1 VNQTSYGRTILVP
14 GFMKGI
20 EEAHEKFGKIPF
32 EKLFDNAIKIAV
44 EGREWTL
51 EDDYNF
57 KKWEN
62 TLTKFPETKS
72 VFTKSDGTYYNI
84 GDTFRQPELV
94 RTLRH
99 LSTEGADYMYQGE
112 WAKKFINASR
122 NMGSK
127 ITMKDMEDYEV
138 IWSDPVHG
146 DYHGYDIY
154 VPGKPG
160 FGGVRLIESLNIAEI
175 AQLSSQGHYTWSP
188 CAMAGLFQILQASLY
203 SSYFSTR
210 QPDYFGDSIDLS
222 YESRI
227 SKETSKQIWEKWLG
241 MNDVDICNFRNNNSN
256 HSAAIVAIDR
266 WGNMVALLLSINTI
280 NWGFTGLFVDGISIP
295 DPASIQQ
302 ELIAMAGPGNRV
314 PEGTVPGFVLKNGQ
328 PVLGF
333 SCINSGNHNQTFTSL
348 LDVLDFKMTPQESV
362 DTPTIGRF
370 EFIQDEL
377 NLFIEPDRFSD
388 TLLTQA
394 SKLNVTFH
402 EHREVMGG
410 GWTGIYRNVETGK
423 LNGTKVWLK

>member
-1 VNQTSYGRTILVP
+1 
-14 GFMKGI
+14 
-20 EEAHEKFGKIPF
+20 
-32 EKLFDNAIKIAV
+32 
-44 EGREWTL
+44 
-51 EDDYNF
+51 
-57 KKWEN
+57 
-62 TLTKFPETKS
+62 
-72 VFTKSDGTYYNI
+72 
-84 GDTFRQPELV
+84 
-94 RTLRH
+94 
-99 LSTEGADYMYQGE
+99 
-112 WAKKFINASR
+112 
-122 NMGSK
+122 
-127 ITMKDMEDYEV
+127 
-138 IWSDPVHG
+138 
-146 DYHGYDIY
+146 
-154 VPGKPG
+154 
-160 FGGVRLIESLNIAEI
+160 
-175 AQLSSQGHYTWSP
+175 
-188 CAMAGLFQILQASLY
+188 
-203 SSYFSTR
+203 
-210 QPDYFGDSIDLS
+210 
-222 YESRI
+222 
-227 SKETSKQIWEKWLG
+227 
-241 MNDVDICNFRNNNSN
+241 
-256 HSAAIVAIDR
+256 
-266 WGNMVALLLSINTI
+266 
-280 NWGFTGLFVDGISIP
+280 VDGISIP